1 MKFFFYMLFTL
12 ILTGCNKPKV
22 VLICGDHVCIN
33 KEEANQFFEDNLTL
47 EVKVVDKKK
56 SQSLNLVELNLES
69 NSKEKKKIKIFKKKK
84 TNKQIKR
91 LSNAEVKKRKIEIKK
106 RKELIEKRNK
116 DKKIIRE
123 SKLRTKENELKT
135 NKILQQNNLINKKN
149 KKITD
154 ICDVLKECTIDKI
167 SKYLVKKG
175 KEKDFPDITN

>member
-1 MKFFFYMLFTL
+1 MLFTL

-175 KEKDFPDITN
+175 KEKDFPDITTRELK

>member
-1 MKFFFYMLFTL
+1 MLFTL

-154 ICDVLKECTIDKI
+154 ICDVLKECSIDEI

-175 KEKDFPDITN
+175 KEKDFPDITTRELK